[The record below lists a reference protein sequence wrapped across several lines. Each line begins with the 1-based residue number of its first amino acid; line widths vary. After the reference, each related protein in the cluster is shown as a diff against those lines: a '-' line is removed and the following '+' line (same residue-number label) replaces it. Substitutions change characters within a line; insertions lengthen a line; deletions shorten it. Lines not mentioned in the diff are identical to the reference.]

1 MLIIFQAAPSSQY
14 RPGFLRDLGLAPAHH
29 PCDAQRSCCITH
41 QHSGRIEFAFHPI
54 QGGEGF
60 TNTRRAGDDLNRFP
74 GSPFNKNIII
84 ESMQWLTDLQHH
96 VIGGVDN
103 IVDRPHPGKFES
115 ALNQAWALADL
126 NVAYQTQQ
134 ETRVK
139 LGILNVNAGKVRLP
153 RGGWVAASGCLR
165 GFPVM
170 AAISRARPRMLAQRA

>member
-1 MLIIFQAAPSSQY
+1 LAVLRMLIIFQAAPSSSTVLVFSVTSVS
-14 RPGFLRDLGLAPAHH
+14 PPPHH

-74 GSPFNKNIII
+74 GSPFNENIII

-103 IVDRPHPGKFES
+103 IVDRPHPGKLES

-126 NVAYQTQQ
+126 NVVYQTQQ

-153 RGGWVAASGCLR
+153 AGVGWLPQAV
-165 GFPVM
+165 
-170 AAISRARPRMLAQRA
+170 